1 MLAKLKQAPLLPRDI
16 TPKVFANQI
25 RFYSLRYTYGFYLN
39 RIWQDH
45 LLFLISV
52 VGKALFLE
60 LREDVSEQAAE
71 WFIAIKSKQTLQ
83 FYSKE
88 LDRKKSLLSYMLMYE
103 LKSFIFLV
111 KYSRRVKNQKSAR
124 TISDSEMSLT
134 GINLHELLLTSWDE
148 KLKDNVLWMPV

>member
-60 LREDVSEQAAE
+60 LREDVPEQAAE
-71 WFIAIKSKQTLQ
+71 WFIAIKSKQTRQ
-83 FYSKE
+83 FYPKE
-88 LDRKKSLLSYMLMYE
+88 LDRKKIP
-103 LKSFIFLV
+103 SFIHV
-111 KYSRRVKNQKSAR
+111 DV
-124 TISDSEMSLT
+124 
-134 GINLHELLLTSWDE
+134 
-148 KLKDNVLWMPV
+148 

>member
-16 TPKVFANQI
+16 TTKVFAKQI
-25 RFYSLRYTYGFYLN
+25 RFYGLRYTYGFYLN

-52 VGKALFLE
+52 VGKALF
-60 LREDVSEQAAE
+60 REDVPEQAAE

-83 FYSKE
+83 FYPKE
-88 LDRKKSLLSYMLMYE
+88 LDRKKTLLSYMLMYK

-111 KYSRRVKNQKSAR
+111 KYSRGVKNQKSGR
-124 TISDSEMSLT
+124 TILDSEMLLT
-134 GINLHELLLTSWDE
+134 GINLHELQLIS
-148 KLKDNVLWMPV
+148 